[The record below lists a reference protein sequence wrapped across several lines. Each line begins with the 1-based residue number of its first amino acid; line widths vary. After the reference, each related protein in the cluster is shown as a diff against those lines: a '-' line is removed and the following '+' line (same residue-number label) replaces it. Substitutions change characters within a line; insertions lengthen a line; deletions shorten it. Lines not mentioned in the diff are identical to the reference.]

1 MSAKAKAQSRP
12 LPPVVAL
19 INRLFRYDEDPIKA
33 IESED
38 EVKVKANV
46 LQALEKGAD
55 VNTKMR
61 EDLSHYLE
69 RLLLEMRPCCNCY

>member
-1 MSAKAKAQSRP
+1 MSARAKAQSQP

-19 INRLFRYDEDPIKA
+19 INWLFRYDEDPIKA

-38 EVKVKANV
+38 EAKV

-69 RLLLEMRPCCNCY
+69 RLLLEMRPCYNCY